1 MGIKDLLKLFQSVTN
16 DRNSQSQT
24 PVSNILNGKLV
35 ALDAFVVL
43 HFLIPRYAENLF
55 FSKHRDFSDQF
66 RLNNP
71 DLSFDFAPF
80 IKPMDWTPC
89 ANEFVR
95 SMRQIHSWC
104 KGLIVVFD
112 GKRSDRKIV
121 DQARDQKRSV
131 AIDNI
136 LKSLAC
142 NQTPNAVDFTS
153 AISIPRDLVDE
164 CIRSLRLFRS
174 IPVVAYEDEEA
185 DHQQVFGLPT

>member
-66 RLNNP
+66 RLNK
-71 DLSFDFAPF
+71 PF

-131 AIDNI
+131 A
-136 LKSLAC
+136 
-142 NQTPNAVDFTS
+142 TTF
-153 AISIPRDLVDE
+153 
-164 CIRSLRLFRS
+164 
-174 IPVVAYEDEEA
+174 
-185 DHQQVFGLPT
+185 